1 MKNAATIPLLPVLSV
16 NFVGMLGYSIIMPFL
31 VFLVNRFGGNEFVY
45 GLLGAMYPAF
55 QFFGAPILGKWS
67 DVFGRRKILLISQIG
82 TLVAWLIFLTALY
95 LPINRLVE
103 IDSATFGVFGIT
115 LPLIFLFFARA
126 LDGLTGG
133 NVSVANAYLSDIS
146 TDENR
151 KANFGKMAMSS
162 SLGFI
167 IGPSLAGLL
176 GSTIYGESIPVFA
189 AIAISVVALYLI
201 WFRLPESKPSLVEPR
216 TSFSIKRVFSFEH
229 KECYNMKKCED
240 TSFKGVFAIPHVTIM
255 LVIYFLTFLGF
266 SFFYAAFPMH
276 ALKELSWN
284 SLQLGLFF
292 SLLSGMM
299 ILVQGPLLG
308 YLSSRF
314 SDGSIVLFGSL
325 VLVLNFC
332 FMATGNEIIIYAAAI
347 LFALGNGLMWP
358 SFLAILSKLGG
369 DNQQGAVQGVANS
382 SGSLASI
389 FGLIFGGYFYSI
401 IGASTFYLTAGI
413 LLVVFI
419 LCVKLKGIKELSS
432 S

>member
-1 MKNAATIPLLPVLSV
+1 MKKIKSISLLPVLSV

-45 GLLGAMYPAF
+45 GLLGAIYPAF
-55 QFFGAPILGKWS
+55 QFFGAPILGKLS
-67 DVFGRRKILLISQIG
+67 DSLGRRRILLVSQVG
-82 TLVAWLIFLTALY
+82 TLIAWLIFLVALY
-95 LPINRLVE
+95 LPVSAIAEV
-103 IDSATFGVFGIT
+103 DSTTFGVFGIT
-115 LPLIFLFFARA
+115 LPLIFLFIARA

-146 TDENR
+146 NDENR

-167 IGPSLAGLL
+167 VGPAVAGVL
-176 GSTIYGESIPVFA
+176 GSTIYGESIPVLA
-189 AIAISVVALYLI
+189 AIAISLVALYLI
-201 WFRLPESKPSLVEPR
+201 WFRLPESKPELVEPR

-240 TSFKGVFAIPHVTIM
+240 TSFKGVFAIPHVAFM

-266 SFFYAAFPMH
+266 SFFYASFPMH
-276 ALKELSWN
+276 ALKELNWS
-284 SLQLGLFF
+284 SLQLGFFF

-299 ILVQGPLLG
+299 IVVQGPLLG
-308 YLSSRF
+308 SLSSKF

-332 FMATGNEIIIYAAAI
+332 LMAIGNEIIIYAAAT

-369 DNQQGAVQGVANS
+369 NNQQGSVQGVANS
-382 SGSLASI
+382 AGSLASI
-389 FGLIFGGYFYSI
+389 FGLVLGGYFYSVM
-401 IGASTFYLTAGI
+401 GSSTFYLTAGI
-413 LLVVFI
+413 LLLVF
-419 LCVKLKGIKELSS
+419 LFSVKLWRTKELSAS
-432 S
+432 